1 MKKEASHRANRQRS
15 MQMNKQRVEFCSDR
29 GSVQKVFQSEGRW
42 YIGRDA
48 AVLEYISTAVAY
60 SLSRTIIA

>member
-1 MKKEASHRANRQRS
+1 
-15 MQMNKQRVEFCSDR
+15 MNKQRVEFCSDR